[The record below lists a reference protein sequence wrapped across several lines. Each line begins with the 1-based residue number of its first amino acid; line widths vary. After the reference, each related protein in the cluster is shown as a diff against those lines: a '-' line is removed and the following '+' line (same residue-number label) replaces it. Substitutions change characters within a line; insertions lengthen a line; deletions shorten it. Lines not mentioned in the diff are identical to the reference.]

1 VLIASGDDPS
11 ASGDDQ
17 NLTAMMRLKPPRSAT
32 VHIST
37 FLSERQQAAWSNEIE
52 RRLVEIDSGTVELI
66 SWDDVRSELFGE
78 SEWKG

>member
-1 VLIASGDDPS
+1 MDP
-11 ASGDDQ
+11 
-17 NLTAMMRLKPPRSAT
+17 
-32 VHIST
+32 IS
-37 FLSERQQAAWSNEIE
+37 EPDVEAAWSNEIE

>member
-1 VLIASGDDPS
+1 MINWRAEHLMKWFRSNMDP
-11 ASGDDQ
+11 
-17 NLTAMMRLKPPRSAT
+17 
-32 VHIST
+32 IS
-37 FLSERQQAAWSNEIE
+37 EPDVEAAWSNEIE